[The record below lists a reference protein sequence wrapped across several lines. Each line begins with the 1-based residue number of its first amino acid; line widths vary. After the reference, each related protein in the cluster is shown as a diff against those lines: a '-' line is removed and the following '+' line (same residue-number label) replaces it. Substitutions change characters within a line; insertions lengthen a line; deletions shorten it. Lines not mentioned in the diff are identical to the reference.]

1 MKNKIISFFITIFL
15 LAGLALIIYPT
26 LSDYINNV
34 GRAKDISG
42 YAEAVAHIDKN
53 EYDEILRK
61 ANEYNAKKAE
71 GSPHWLLSEKEIEEY
86 NSLLD
91 ISGTGV
97 MACVEIPKISC
108 SLPVYH
114 GTDESVLQIAIGHI
128 EGSSLPVGGKNTHS
142 VLSGHR
148 GLPSAKLFTGLDKL
162 EEGDTFTIR
171 TLDEVLTY
179 EVDKISI
186 ILPSETEQLAI
197 VPGEDLCTLMTCTPY
212 GVNSHRLLVRGH
224 RVQDSETEEEIRITA
239 DALQIDPR
247 IVAPIAATPIL
258 IIIFIALVLGELKR
272 KDKKG
277 GR

>member
-1 MKNKIISFFITIFL
+1 MKNKIISFFIAIFL
-15 LAGLALIIYPT
+15 LAGLALLIYPT

-42 YAEAVAHIDKN
+42 YAEAVAHIEKN
-53 EYDEILRK
+53 EYEEILRK
-61 ANEYNAKKAE
+61 ANKYNAEKAKKP
-71 GSPHWLLSEKEIEEY
+71 PHWLLSEKEIEEY
-86 NSLLD
+86 NGLLNV
-91 ISGTGV
+91 SGTGV
-97 MACVEIPKISC
+97 MACIEIPKIGC

-114 GTDESVLQIAIGHI
+114 GTEASVLQIAIGHI
-128 EGSSLPVGGKNTHS
+128 EGSSLPIGGKSTHA

-186 ILPSETEQLAI
+186 ILPSETERLAI

-224 RVQDSETEEEIRITA
+224 RTTELSETEEIRITA

-258 IIIFIALVLGELKR
+258 IIIFIVLVSGELKR

>member
-1 MKNKIISFFITIFL
+1 M
-15 LAGLALIIYPT
+15 
-26 LSDYINNV
+26 
-34 GRAKDISG
+34 
-42 YAEAVAHIDKN
+42 
-53 EYDEILRK
+53 
-61 ANEYNAKKAE
+61 
-71 GSPHWLLSEKEIEEY
+71 
-86 NSLLD
+86 
-91 ISGTGV
+91 
-97 MACVEIPKISC
+97 
-108 SLPVYH
+108 
-114 GTDESVLQIAIGHI
+114 
-128 EGSSLPVGGKNTHS
+128 
-142 VLSGHR
+142 LSGHR

-186 ILPSETEQLAI
+186 ILPSQTEQLAI

>member
-1 MKNKIISFFITIFL
+1 MKSKIISFFIVIFL
-15 LAGLALIIYPT
+15 LAGLALLIYPT
-26 LSDYINNV
+26 FSDYINSV
-34 GRAKDISG
+34 GRTKDISG
-42 YAEAVAHIDKN
+42 YAEAVAHIEKS
-53 EYDEILRK
+53 EYEEILEKARK
-61 ANEYNAKKAE
+61 YNAEKAE
-71 GSPHWLLSEKEIEEY
+71 KSPHWLLSKKEIEEY
-86 NSLLD
+86 NSLLNV
-91 ISGTGV
+91 SGTGV
-97 MACVEIPKISC
+97 MACIEIPKINC

-114 GTDESVLQIAIGHI
+114 GTEASVLQIAIGHI
-128 EGSSLPVGGKNTHS
+128 EGSSLPVGGKSTHT

-179 EVDKISI
+179 QVDKISI
-186 ILPSETEQLAI
+186 VLPSQTEQLAI
-197 VPGEDLCTLMTCTPY
+197 VPNEDLCTLMTCTPY

-224 RVQDSETEEEIRITA
+224 RIQESEAEEIRVTA

-247 IVAPIAATPIL
+247 IVAPIVATPIL
-258 IIIFIALVLGELKR
+258 IIIFIALVLSELKR

>member
-1 MKNKIISFFITIFL
+1 L
-15 LAGLALIIYPT
+15 LIYPT
-26 LSDYINNV
+26 FSDYINSV
-34 GRAKDISG
+34 GRTKDISG
-42 YAEAVAHIDKN
+42 YAEAVAHIEKS
-53 EYDEILRK
+53 EYEEILEKARK
-61 ANEYNAKKAE
+61 YNAEKAE
-71 GSPHWLLSEKEIEEY
+71 KSPHWLLSKKEIEEY
-86 NSLLD
+86 NSLLNV
-91 ISGTGV
+91 SGTGV
-97 MACVEIPKISC
+97 MACIEIPKINC

-114 GTDESVLQIAIGHI
+114 GTEASVLQIAIGHI
-128 EGSSLPVGGKNTHS
+128 EGSSLPVGGKSTHT

-179 EVDKISI
+179 QVDKISI
-186 ILPSETEQLAI
+186 VLPSQTEQLAI
-197 VPGEDLCTLMTCTPY
+197 VPNEDLCTLMTCTPY

-224 RVQDSETEEEIRITA
+224 RIQESEAEEIRVTA

-247 IVAPIAATPIL
+247 IVAPIVATPIL
-258 IIIFIALVLGELKR
+258 IIIFIALVLSELKR

>member
-1 MKNKIISFFITIFL
+1 MKNKIISFFIAIFL
-15 LAGLALIIYPT
+15 LAGLALLIYPT

-42 YAEAVAHIDKN
+42 YAEAVAHIEKN
-53 EYDEILRK
+53 EYEEILRK
-61 ANEYNAKKAE
+61 ANKYNAEKAKKP
-71 GSPHWLLSEKEIEEY
+71 SHWLLSEKEIEEY
-86 NSLLD
+86 NGLLNV
-91 ISGTGV
+91 SGTGV
-97 MACVEIPKISC
+97 MACIEIPKIGC

-114 GTDESVLQIAIGHI
+114 GTEASVLQIAIGHI
-128 EGSSLPVGGKNTHS
+128 EGSSLPIGGKSTHA

-224 RVQDSETEEEIRITA
+224 RTTELSETEEIRITA

-258 IIIFIALVLGELKR
+258 IIIFIVLVSGELKR

>member
-1 MKNKIISFFITIFL
+1 MKNKIISFFIAIFL
-15 LAGLALIIYPT
+15 LAGLALLIYPT

-42 YAEAVAHIDKN
+42 YAEAVAHIEKN
-53 EYDEILRK
+53 EYEEILRK
-61 ANEYNAKKAE
+61 ANKYNAEKAKKP
-71 GSPHWLLSEKEIEEY
+71 PHGLLSEKEIEEY
-86 NSLLD
+86 NGLLNV
-91 ISGTGV
+91 SGTGV
-97 MACVEIPKISC
+97 MACIEIPKIGC

-114 GTDESVLQIAIGHI
+114 GTEASVLQIAIGHI
-128 EGSSLPVGGKNTHS
+128 EGSSLPIGGKSTHA

-186 ILPSETEQLAI
+186 ILPSQTEQLAI

-224 RVQDSETEEEIRITA
+224 RTTELSETEEIRITA

-258 IIIFIALVLGELKR
+258 IIIFIVLVSGELKR